1 VSSDSIFNPPPPS
14 RPDLPPG
21 HEALAGTLERI
32 LFLNEENH
40 YTVGELRP
48 EAGGAPVVVAGTLP
62 GVQCGE
68 SLRLEGEWNRHPR
81 HGDQFR
87 ITRFEAIL
95 PSSVHGIRRYLS
107 SGMIKGIG
115 KVYANKIV
123 DTFGPDTL
131 DVISNHSARLREVEG
146 IGPQRAASI
155 KRAWDEQQALR
166 EILIFLRTYG
176 VTTSQALRLVKRY
189 GNSARE
195 VLRTEP
201 YRVAREVDGIGFQ
214 TADRL
219 ALNLGFA
226 NDSPAR
232 LDAGL
237 LYVLGDREDDGN
249 TACVIQ
255 PFLDLAAEMLQA
267 DHALLKER
275 LDALVTAKAVRL
287 VDIDLVQLPALTHA
301 ETRFA
306 DRLARLSAHPSCLPS
321 IRIDAAVA
329 WAQERAGFA
338 FTDEQA
344 EAVRR
349 ALAHRVSILTGGP
362 GTGKTTILRALVD
375 ILKAKKVRIVL
386 ASPTGRAAQRMT
398 ETTGAFAQTL
408 HRLLRWDP
416 AAFAFTANEDHP
428 LSGDF
433 FVVDETSML
442 DTRLATA
449 FVRAVPPGA
458 HVLFVGDADQ
468 LPSVGSGSVLRDL
481 LAADLVPA
489 TRLDRVWRQRGNS
502 AILHAAYGVLRGIP
516 GPPNL
521 VAGIDDISREHD
533 FWMVRAHSPEH
544 CIEQVL
550 ALLTRRIPE
559 LWNVDPVRD
568 VQVLAP
574 MHRGIAGIANLNRQL
589 QERLN
594 PHGDTFTFGNVSF
607 RVGDK
612 VIQTR
617 NNYDHGIFNG
627 DLGRV
632 LAVNPA
638 EASVMVDFDGEQI
651 NLSRS
656 DLADLQLAYATSVHK
671 SQGSEYPVVILP
683 LLKQHFMLLQ
693 RNLLYTG
700 ITRGRRLVIIVGDPS
715 AYALAARNA
724 QTSERCTDLERKLRE
739 AFAAR

>member
-1 VSSDSIFNPPPPS
+1 MSSDLISSPPPPG
-14 RPDLPPG
+14 PDHGPG
-21 HEALAGTLERI
+21 GGALAGTLERI

-40 YTVGELRP
+40 YTVGEFRP
-48 EAGGAPVVVAGTLP
+48 EGGGPPVVIAGTLP

-68 SLRLEGEWNRHPR
+68 SLRLSGSWNRHHR
-81 HGDQFR
+81 HGDQFKVDS
-87 ITRFEAIL
+87 FEATL

-107 SGMIKGIG
+107 SGLIKGIG

-123 DTFGPDTL
+123 DTFGAETL
-131 DVISNHSARLREVEG
+131 EVISNDSGRLREVEG

-176 VTTSQALRLVKRY
+176 VTTSQALRIVKRY
-189 GNSARE
+189 GNSARD

-237 LYVLGDREDDGN
+237 LFALGELEDEGH
-249 TACVIQ
+249 TACEEQ
-255 PFLDLAAEMLQA
+255 GFLAHAAEMLQSDPTRLA
-267 DHALLKER
+267 DRIES
-275 LDALVTAKAVRL
+275 LVNAKALRRVGAG
-287 VDIDLVQLPALTHA
+287 LVQLPTLALA
-301 ETRFA
+301 EERFSHRFA
-306 DRLARLSAHPSCLPS
+306 RIAAHPSCLPP
-321 IRIDAAVA
+321 IRIEAAIA
-329 WAQERAGFA
+329 WAQERAGFE
-338 FTDEQA
+338 FTPEQE

-349 ALAHRVSILTGGP
+349 ALGNRVTILTGGP

-375 ILKAKKVRIVL
+375 ILKAKKVRLVL

-416 AAFAFTANEDHP
+416 AFGGFTANEDHP

-433 FVVDETSML
+433 FIVDETSML

-449 FVRAVPPGA
+449 FMRAVPPGA

-468 LPSVGSGSVLRDL
+468 LPSVGSGAVLRDL
-481 LAADLVPA
+481 LASNLVPA

-502 AILHAAYGVLRGIP
+502 SILHAAYGVLSGVA

-521 VAGIDDISREHD
+521 VPDLDQITRQHD
-533 FWMVRAHSPEH
+533 FWMVRSHTPDH
-544 CIEQVL
+544 CVGQVL
-550 ALLTRRIPE
+550 ALLTRRLPQ
-559 LWNVDPVRD
+559 LWNLDPIRD
-568 VQVLAP
+568 IQVLAP
-574 MHRGIAGIANLNRQL
+574 MHRGIAGIANLNREL
-589 QERLN
+589 QQRLN
-594 PHGDTFTFGNVSF
+594 PSGDALPFGDTTF

-627 DLGRV
+627 DLGVVRS
-632 LAVNPA
+632 ADPA
-638 EASVMVDFDGEQI
+638 ECQLTVDFDGQNI
-651 NLSRS
+651 VLGRT
-656 DLADLQLAYATSVHK
+656 DLGDLQLAYATSVHK

-693 RNLLYTG
+693 RNLLYTAL
-700 ITRGRRLVIIVGDPS
+700 TRGRRLVIVVGDPA
-715 AYALAARNA
+715 AYALAVRNA
-724 QTSERCTDLERKLRE
+724 QTSERSTDLERKLRE
-739 AFAAR
+739 AWG